1 MNRAARPRNLLQ
13 RVLALYDTSPRAERL
28 FVRARSF
35 LSDLAAL
42 ERHAPHTGA
51 ILDIGCGHGLVA
63 NLLALGG
70 PGRDVTGIDI
80 AEAKVEAARR
90 TIGAR
95 TNIRFLV
102 ADATTFVGGPYAA
115 ITIADV
121 LYLLPPELRGRLL
134 ASCARMLAPDGVLIW
149 KSQVRERSVKYA
161 VTFGQEWLMTTLGP
175 TEGHGLHFPTAAESL
190 TDVRDAGLQA
200 IALPM
205 PSWRPYTD
213 VLFLGYKP
221 HGANEGNDGADDQ
234 DSGMG
239 RGGDDAGAA

>member
-1 MNRAARPRNLLQ
+1 MNRAARPRNLLG
-13 RVLALYDTSPRAERL
+13 RVLALYDGSPLAERL
-28 FVRARSF
+28 FVRARAG

-42 ERHAPHTGA
+42 ERHAPRAGA

-80 AEAKVEAARR
+80 AEPKVLAARR

-95 TNIRFLV
+95 TNIRFAV
-102 ADATTFVGGPYAA
+102 ADATTFQGGPYAA

-121 LYLLPPELRGRLL
+121 LYLLPPELRARLL
-134 ASCARMLAPDGVLIW
+134 ASCARMLTPDGVLIW
-149 KSQVRERSVKYA
+149 KSQVRERSAKYA
-161 VTFGQEWLMTTLGP
+161 ITLGQEWLMTTLGP
-175 TEGHGLHFPTAAESL
+175 TEGHGLYFPTTDESL
-190 TDVRDAGLQA
+190 ADLRAAGFRA

-205 PSWRPYTD
+205 TSWRPYTD

-221 HGANEGNDGADDQ
+221 GASGAAGDDGA
-234 DSGMG
+234 
-239 RGGDDAGAA
+239 